1 VHKAAFAFANH
12 ISHSQTSNFGTLLRV
27 KTLVDRSRTRLRI
40 QMLVA
45 LEINFAGWG
54 MIMCAAM
61 KAAQF
66 F

>member
-1 VHKAAFAFANH
+1 
-12 ISHSQTSNFGTLLRV
+12 
-27 KTLVDRSRTRLRI
+27 
-40 QMLVA
+40 MLVA